1 MKNQTEF
8 SRQLIK
14 GKIAEHIF
22 EQMLRE
28 AGKFTVLA
36 FGYENILP
44 ELMHQQQDMKMEQT
58 MEVIRRAPDFAVINN
73 ITHDVHLIEV
83 KYRHT
88 LKPFE
93 ILSFTNRMY
102 ESWKPS
108 YLFLATPQGFYFGNV
123 SDIIKN
129 KGKIEQL
136 THPHISKTLQ
146 DKYCKLLNEFVD
158 SKKVS

>member
-1 MKNQTEF
+1 MKNKTEF

-28 AGKFTVLA
+28 AGCFTVLA

-44 ELMHQQQDMKMEQT
+44 ELMHQQQGMKVAQT

-73 ITHDVHLIEV
+73 KTHDVHLIEV
-83 KYRHT
+83 KYRQK
-88 LKPFE
+88 LRSSE
-93 ILSFTNRMY
+93 ILSLTSRMY

-108 YLFLATPQGFYFGNV
+108 YLFLATPEGFYFGKV
-123 SDIIKN
+123 SEIVEN
-129 KGKIEQL
+129 KGRIKSLSHSQ
-136 THPHISKTLQ
+136 ISPALQ
-146 DKYCKLLNEFVD
+146 EKYLKLLNEFIG
-158 SKKVS
+158 